1 MYRSFYR
8 LKEKPFQI
16 TTDPRFLWLGEK
28 HKEGLSILKY
38 GILDNKW
45 FLLLTGDVG
54 TGKTTL
60 INALLESLDDSVL
73 VATVPDPGLDE
84 LDLFNVI
91 ADLFGM
97 DRTFSSKGE
106 FLIHFRRFLN
116 EAHEDGKKILLI
128 IDEAQRLNQER
139 LEVIRLLSN
148 IERQETKLI
157 NIFFVGQNEFNDTLR
172 RPENRALRQRI
183 TINYNISPLTP
194 DETAEYIAHR
204 LKVAGAAHQI
214 FHPEAVRKVAA
225 YTGGYPRLINV
236 LCDYALV
243 TGYVKGARVIM
254 PAIIDECARE
264 LHIPWGWPGT
274 PPAAEEKAPAP
285 SPPVQAA
292 TSPAATEAPPVP
304 GTAPDAPSTP
314 RLSVSRP
321 SDEKRPV
328 KVVKQQ
334 ARMPSRKPA
343 RRTGLYVACVLL
355 LVLGALLYFM
365 PGGVSFFPGMKGGSQ
380 GTGDAG
386 SQPGAPAAPAVRT
399 GETETAPEVTPPERP
414 SDRAAVSSGAQ
425 TGIDT
430 AADVE
435 RSAVEAEDTTVAAG
449 VKTGAGDLKAET
461 QASVPPSSPPLPA
474 QPEGG
479 KTSAGPL
486 PDVAP
491 ETAGSETASP
501 ATPPPAAA
509 ENAVPSEKPSAVPA
523 SRQVPQEAETPS
535 PTAEE
540 QPPAVSSPQGVSAPE
555 PEGTGD
561 KALPGETPLEREIR
575 RLARD
580 RKLRI
585 YFGRNSNE
593 MQQNT
598 FAKLDALS
606 VFMRRHPDARLVIRG
621 YTDSS
626 GVYSYNKKLS
636 EFRANMVKSYLVGK
650 GTDPGRI
657 RSLGMGPSNP
667 LKSNAAEKTRRF
679 NRRVEIDIL
688 MGGD

>member
-91 ADLFGM
+91 ADLYGL

-106 FLIHFRRFLN
+106 FLIDFRRFLN
-116 EAHEDGKKILLI
+116 EAHEEGKKILLI

-183 TINYNISPLTP
+183 TINYNISPLTA
-194 DETAEYIAHR
+194 DETGEYIAHR
-204 LKVAGAAHQI
+204 LKVAGADHQI
-214 FHPEAVRKVAA
+214 FHPEAIRKVAT

-236 LCDYALV
+236 LCDYGLV
-243 TGYVKGARVIM
+243 TGYVKGARLIM
-254 PAIIDECARE
+254 PAVIDECARE
-264 LHIPWGWPGT
+264 LHIPWEWPVT
-274 PPAAEEKAPAP
+274 PPATAAQAAAAGRPET
-285 SPPVQAA
+285 PPVSAAERRVPFPERQAA
-292 TSPAATEAPPVP
+292 
-304 GTAPDAPSTP
+304 
-314 RLSVSRP
+314 SRA
-321 SDEKRPV
+321 SEEKRPV

-334 ARMPSRKPA
+334 ARMPSREPT
-343 RRTGLYVACVLL
+343 RRTGLYVACLL
-355 LVLGALLYFM
+355 VLVLGAVLYFM
-365 PGGVSFFPGMKGGSQ
+365 PGGLDFLSGMMGGSS
-380 GTGDAG
+380 GTGAG
-386 SQPGAPAAPAVRT
+386 ESQPTVFTAPAVNSGGQPAEPETAPSVTAPENAPQPAAPSVDTANATSGTAAQPADEKDAAPVADLEQTAV
-399 GETETAPEVTPPERP
+399 GEPQTETAA
-414 SDRAAVSSGAQ
+414 S
-425 TGIDT
+425 
-430 AADVE
+430 
-435 RSAVEAEDTTVAAG
+435 TV
-449 VKTGAGDLKAET
+449 
-461 QASVPPSSPPLPA
+461 SPPLPGVPA
-474 QPEGG
+474 QPESAKGATEPPLEAPAVTVQRETTETPPQARAEKAAPVENSPASAPG
-479 KTSAGPL
+479 RKTPAAEAGRAKALAQVPASS
-486 PDVAP
+486 PPQAA
-491 ETAGSETASP
+491 ETDAEASP
-501 ATPPPAAA
+501 AET
-509 ENAVPSEKPSAVPA
+509 
-523 SRQVPQEAETPS
+523 PQE
-535 PTAEE
+535 
-540 QPPAVSSPQGVSAPE
+540 
-555 PEGTGD
+555 
-561 KALPGETPLEREIR
+561 REVR
-575 RLARD
+575 RLAHDKR
-580 RKLRI
+580 LII

-657 RSLGMGPSNP
+657 QSMGMGPSNP

-688 MGGD
+688 MGSD

>member
-91 ADLFGM
+91 ADLYGL

-116 EAHEDGKKILLI
+116 EAHEEGKKILLI

-183 TINYNISPLTP
+183 TINYNIRPLTA
-194 DETAEYIAHR
+194 DETGEYITHR
-204 LKVAGAAHQI
+204 LKVAGADHQI
-214 FHPEAVRKVAA
+214 FHPEAIRKVAT

-236 LCDYALV
+236 LCDYGLV

-264 LHIPWGWPGT
+264 LHIPWEWPVT
-274 PPAAEEKAPAP
+274 PPAEEGALAPAP
-285 SPPVQAA
+285 AVLAATADRPETTPVSAAERRVPSPARQAA
-292 TSPAATEAPPVP
+292 
-304 GTAPDAPSTP
+304 
-314 RLSVSRP
+314 SRA
-321 SDEKRPV
+321 SEEKRPV
-328 KVVKQQ
+328 RVVKQQ
-334 ARMPSRKPA
+334 ARMPSRRPA
-343 RRTGLYVACVLL
+343 RRTGLYVACLL
-355 LVLGALLYFM
+355 ALALGAVLYFM
-365 PGGVSFFPGMKGGSQ
+365 PGGLDFLSRMAGGSP
-380 GTGDAG
+380 GTGAG
-386 SQPGAPAAPAVRT
+386 ESQPAVSTAPAGTSGGQPAEPETTAAVAPESAPQTAVPSVDTASATSGTAVQPADERDAVPAAGMEETAAGEPPSESAKAATEPLSEVPAATVQREPAETPQQAKAEKAAVVNNLPASAPGREAPAAEAGQAKALVQ
-399 GETETAPEVTPPERP
+399 G
-414 SDRAAVSSGAQ
+414 
-425 TGIDT
+425 
-430 AADVE
+430 
-435 RSAVEAEDTTVAAG
+435 SA
-449 VKTGAGDLKAET
+449 
-461 QASVPPSSPPLPA
+461 SSPPQA
-474 QPEGG
+474 AE
-479 KTSAGPL
+479 A
-486 PDVAP
+486 DA
-491 ETAGSETASP
+491 EASP
-501 ATPPPAAA
+501 A
-509 ENAVPSEKPSAVPA
+509 
-523 SRQVPQEAETPS
+523 ETP
-535 PTAEE
+535 
-540 QPPAVSSPQGVSAPE
+540 Q
-555 PEGTGD
+555 
-561 KALPGETPLEREIR
+561 EREIR
-575 RLARD
+575 RLAHD
-580 RKLRI
+580 RRLII

-606 VFMRRHPDARLVIRG
+606 VFMRRHPNARLVIRG

-657 RSLGMGPSNP
+657 QSMGMGPINP

-688 MGGD
+688 MGSD

>member
-91 ADLFGM
+91 ADLYGL

-116 EAHEDGKKILLI
+116 EAHEEGKKILLI

-183 TINYNISPLTP
+183 TINYNISPLTA
-194 DETAEYIAHR
+194 DETGEYIAHR
-204 LKVAGAAHQI
+204 LKVAGADHPI
-214 FHPEAVRKVAA
+214 FHPEAIRKVAA

-236 LCDYALV
+236 LCDYGLV
-243 TGYVKGARVIM
+243 TGYVKGARLIM
-254 PAIIDECARE
+254 PAVIDECARE
-264 LHIPWGWPGT
+264 LHIPWEWPVT
-274 PPAAEEKAPAP
+274 PPAGERTLAPAP
-285 SPPVQAA
+285 AVQVATADRPETPPASAVEQRVPSPERQAA
-292 TSPAATEAPPVP
+292 
-304 GTAPDAPSTP
+304 
-314 RLSVSRP
+314 SRA
-321 SDEKRPV
+321 SEEKRPV
-328 KVVKQQ
+328 QVVKQQ
-334 ARMPSRKPA
+334 ARMPSRKPV
-343 RRTGLYVACVLL
+343 RRTGLYVACL
-355 LVLGALLYFM
+355 LVLALGAVLYFM
-365 PGGVSFFPGMKGGSQ
+365 PGGLDFLSGMMGGSS
-380 GTGDAG
+380 GTGAG
-386 SQPGAPAAPAVRT
+386 ESRPTVSTAPAATSGGAPAEPETAAAV
-399 GETETAPEVTPPERP
+399 TAPESAPQPAAP
-414 SDRAAVSSGAQ
+414 SV
-425 TGIDT
+425 DT
-430 AADVE
+430 ATAAPVAGME
-435 RSAVEAEDTTVAAG
+435 ETAVGEPQ
-449 VKTGAGDLKAET
+449 AET
-461 QASVPPSSPPLPA
+461 AASAASPPLPGVPA
-474 QPEGG
+474 QPE
-479 KTSAGPL
+479 SAKAATEP
-486 PDVAP
+486 PSEVP
-491 ETAGSETASP
+491 SVTVQRETAETPPQAKAEKAAPVENSPASAPGRETPAAEAGQPKALAQVPASSPPQAVGTDAEASP
-501 ATPPPAAA
+501 A
-509 ENAVPSEKPSAVPA
+509 
-523 SRQVPQEAETPS
+523 ETP
-535 PTAEE
+535 
-540 QPPAVSSPQGVSAPE
+540 Q
-555 PEGTGD
+555 
-561 KALPGETPLEREIR
+561 EREIR
-575 RLARD
+575 RLAHD
-580 RKLRI
+580 RRLVI

-657 RSLGMGPSNP
+657 QSMGMGPSNP

-688 MGGD
+688 MGSD